1 MQVTAKWAE
10 PPAENMDSD
19 DFIDTDLQGEDPELL

>member
-1 MQVTAKWAE
+1 MQVTARWAE

-19 DFIDTDLQGEDPELL
+19 DFIDTDFQGKDADLL